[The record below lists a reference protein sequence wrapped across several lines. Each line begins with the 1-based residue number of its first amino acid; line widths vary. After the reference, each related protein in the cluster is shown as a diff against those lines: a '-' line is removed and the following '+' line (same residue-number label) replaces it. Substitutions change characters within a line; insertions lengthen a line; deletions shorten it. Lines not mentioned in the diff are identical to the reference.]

1 MAGTLRLSNTGTGN
15 GQSTI
20 TTAASGDT
28 TYTLPSGGGTFVTT
42 SSTQALTVPFA
53 SGTVSAPSVTFLGDS
68 NTGIYSPAAD
78 TIAFTEGGVE
88 SLRIDSSGRVGIG
101 TTAPESLVHIN
112 GDATALRITRG
123 SSIGFLYSEG
133 TSTTSTFRVQ
143 ANGGPLDLYSG
154 SSQPITFSAATSEKA
169 RIDSSGR
176 LLVGTSTAREFNSGW
191 VQRLQVEGS
200 GASQAEMASITYN
213 DNGGTGPALVFGK
226 TRGTASGSVTA
237 VQNNDVLGK
246 FRFFGANGTDL
257 TNEGAAISVEVDGTP
272 FSSGDTTDLPGRIVL
287 STTPD
292 GSASPVERV
301 RIASDGGVFINT
313 TNTDPT
319 ANRVNGIY
327 IATDNAIR
335 CRVSGSGAAW
345 NLGSSASALT
355 HINFYT
361 DNGSSRVSAGSI
373 LSNGSTT
380 TYNTS
385 SDYRLKENIVCLS
398 NASDRLKVLKPVQFE
413 WKKGF
418 GGTQPLSEGFIA
430 HELQEVCPLAVQG
443 TKDEVDVDGN
453 PVYQGID
460 QSKLVPLITAALQE
474 ALQKIETL
482 EAANTDLA
490 ARITALE
497 AN

>member
-1 MAGTLRLSNTGTGN
+1 MQIGGHTDETVRTNTLALYGYQTN
-15 GQSTI
+15 Q
-20 TTAASGDT
+20 ASGSIINQIIFG
-28 TYTLPSGGGTFVTT
+28 PS
-42 SSTQALTVPFA
+42 L
-53 SGTVSAPSVTFLGDS
+53 
-68 NTGIYSPAAD
+68 
-78 TIAFTEGGVE
+78 
-88 SLRIDSSGRVGIG
+88 
-101 TTAPESLVHIN
+101 
-112 GDATALRITRG
+112 
-123 SSIGFLYSEG
+123 
-133 TSTTSTFRVQ
+133 
-143 ANGGPLDLYSG
+143 
-154 SSQPITFSAATSEKA
+154 
-169 RIDSSGR
+169 
-176 LLVGTSTAREFNSGW
+176 
-191 VQRLQVEGS
+191 GS
-200 GASQAEMASITYN
+200 GAGGAKISQIKGS
-213 DNGGTGPALVFGK
+213 DNQSDSLCFFTGSTSLSE
-226 TRGTASGSVTA
+226 RM
-237 VQNNDVLGK
+237 
-246 FRFFGANGTDL
+246 
-257 TNEGAAISVEVDGTP
+257 
-272 FSSGDTTDLPGRIVL
+272 RI
-287 STTPD
+287 
-292 GSASPVERV
+292 G
-301 RIASDGGVFINT
+301 SDGGVFINT

-398 NASDRLKVLKPVQFE
+398 NASDRLKALKPVQFE

-460 QSKLVPLITAALQE
+460 QSKLVPLLTAALQE
-474 ALQKIETL
+474 AIGRIETL
-482 EAANTDLA
+482 EADVA
-490 ARITALE
+490 ALKGV
-497 AN
+497 